1 MWWGSSWS
9 SGQEGPLSWEHT
21 RNSHHCAQLTRHT
34 SVNIDSSL
42 NPPETC
48 QYTFLKKPAHRSWLF
63 TPAPHPLDTH
73 FVTTTSCSGNKR
85 CTPQFPPSDPLSDKS
100 VLSELSSFPHLPL
113 SESQQDLGW
122 SPEIRKG
129 SDLSQ
134 ILFLEPVLLCIT
146 RTWWCLR
153 SEWVPRRDLSPSCPY
168 QEWLGVRR
176 VICRGKCSSW

>member
-1 MWWGSSWS
+1 MDKRGLCP
-9 SGQEGPLSWEHT
+9 ENIRET
-21 RNSHHCAQLTRHT
+21 HHCAQLTRHT

-73 FVTTTSCSGNKR
+73 FGTTTSCSGNKR
-85 CTPQFPPSDPLSDKS
+85 CTPQCPPSDPLSDKS
-100 VLSELSSFPHLPL
+100 VLSELSSFPPLPL
-113 SESQQDLGW
+113 SESQQDLGR

-146 RTWWCLR
+146 RTW
-153 SEWVPRRDLSPSCPY
+153 
-168 QEWLGVRR
+168 
-176 VICRGKCSSW
+176 